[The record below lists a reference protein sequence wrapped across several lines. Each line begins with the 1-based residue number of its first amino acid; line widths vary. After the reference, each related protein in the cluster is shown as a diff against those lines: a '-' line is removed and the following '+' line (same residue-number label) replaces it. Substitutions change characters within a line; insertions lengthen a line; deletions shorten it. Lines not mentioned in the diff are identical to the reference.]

1 MSEQEIINILSNFEG
16 NFSIGDFFNFGIRWL
31 GWAFIKLIAF
41 LSDGMESIMDKI
53 YTMNNF
59 FDSEGIKNIINLFKP
74 IIFVILGLS
83 ILYIGFQL
91 VTNREFKVEKVIN
104 NITLSVMVIML
115 LPALMVNLNE
125 ATNYGISAL
134 KEGKVA
140 SKTTANQ
147 IIKSNLTDL
156 YYLDNKDFKVKDND
170 NKNNLSLDYVR
181 NIDINEGVDSNSVK
195 NKKVFENKIAL
206 NEKNEKIIK
215 KLDKGFF
222 GLNKDVY
229 YRYSFNFW
237 ISAISLLC
245 STLTLLL
252 TSLKVARLTFELG
265 FVKIFAIFYAF
276 ADIGNGNGIR
286 QILKHILSTFAVI
299 FSTALLLK
307 LYALFTGFIS
317 SADGNEFL
325 KMLLLASASI
335 AVIDAPNIVERIF
348 GIDAGLKSSWGL
360 IAGAYS
366 ALKMGNELSKSISKI
381 GEGVSS
387 MGAGAKGIFDG
398 FKSGSGEN
406 NSTGE
411 TLENQMDNGNNTSDS
426 SPLNNDNNDNEDNN
440 KKSSESVNMANDIK
454 SLDEEI
460 GTSKDDLNNDESDSM
475 KNNLNTDSN
484 DLNENAN
491 SYINDDYGMKQT
503 LSEEMEGTSK
513 PIDNLSKEESKGGPS
528 TLENQMSNE
537 KSPIGENNIG
547 GIEDNNSN
555 LLNGKEDN
563 NSNLSNGNEKSSM
576 KPNLGEDG
584 IPNTNPKSSLDNEIS
599 KSNSIDGDS
608 KNNINSN
615 NIKPSNEK
623 DSIGK
628 DKPMNESNKGT
639 PSTPNNPNN
648 KSNRPIET
656 RTYGEYFKDSKS
668 MSNMNKHYQLGQNTG
683 IKLRGNLQSTN
694 IKLRENLNKLN
705 KK

>member
-16 NFSIGDFFNFGIRWL
+16 SFSIGDFFNFGIRWL
-31 GWAFIKLIAF
+31 GWMFIKLIAF
-41 LSDGMESIMDKI
+41 LSDGMESVMDKI

-74 IIFVILGLS
+74 IIFVVLGIS
-83 ILYIGFQL
+83 IVYIGFKL
-91 VTNREFKVEKVIN
+91 ITDREFKVEKVIN

-206 NEKNEKIIK
+206 NEKNEKVIK

-245 STLTLLL
+245 ATLTLLL

-307 LYALFTGFIS
+307 IYTLFTGFIS
-317 SADGNEFL
+317 STDGNEFL

-335 AVIDAPNIVERIF
+335 GVIDAPNIVERIF

-366 ALKMGNELSKSISKI
+366 ALKMGNELSKSISKM

-411 TLENQMDNGNNTSDS
+411 TLEDQMDSGNNPSDS
-426 SPLNNDNNDNEDNN
+426 SPLNNDNEDNN

-460 GTSKDDLNNDESDSM
+460 GTSKDDLNRDESDSM
-475 KNNLNTDSN
+475 NNNLNTDSN
-484 DLNENAN
+484 DLNEDAN
-491 SYINDDYGMKQT
+491 SSVNDDYGMKQT

-513 PIDNLSKEESKGGPS
+513 PIDNLSKEQSKDGSS
-528 TLENQMSNE
+528 TLESQMSNE

-547 GIEDNNSN
+547 GIEDNNNN
-555 LLNGKEDN
+555 LLNG
-563 NSNLSNGNEKSSM
+563 NERSSM

-599 KSNSIDGDS
+599 KSNSIEGDS
-608 KNNINSN
+608 KNNTNSN
-615 NIKPSNEK
+615 NINSSNEK

-683 IKLRGNLQSTN
+683 IKLRGNLQNAN